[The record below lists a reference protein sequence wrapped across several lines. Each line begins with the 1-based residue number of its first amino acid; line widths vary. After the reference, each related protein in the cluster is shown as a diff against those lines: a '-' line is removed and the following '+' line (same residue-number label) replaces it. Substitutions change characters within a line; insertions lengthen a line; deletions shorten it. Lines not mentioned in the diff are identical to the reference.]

1 MRHPYG
7 SSEKT
12 LSKMIS
18 LYVNLTVVKQTA
30 CLYRLSVK
38 CWDSYPNGHEGAPRI
53 RRRLVNIE
61 RRVRPIQLA
70 SAEYRT
76 VLLRRIGRKIRPTYP
91 CHLSCGSC
99 GAPALHVPEL

>member
-1 MRHPYG
+1 MRHLCG

-61 RRVRPIQLA
+61 QGFRYDAGYDRF
-70 SAEYRT
+70 
-76 VLLRRIGRKIRPTYP
+76 
-91 CHLSCGSC
+91 GSC
-99 GAPALHVPEL
+99 GAPALHMPEL